1 MKQAL
6 LFTGKKLLR
15 AALLLLGVSLAA
27 FLLLCASPLDPLQ
40 TNVGQVALGSMS
52 PEQVANLEAYWGVDQ
67 PPAQRYLGWLS
78 SVLHGDFGTSLLYRQ
93 PVLSVIG
100 QRLGS
105 SLWLLLTAWVLSGV
119 LGLVL
124 GLVAGAFRGRWPDK
138 LIRGYCLV
146 ISSTPA
152 FWLALLLL
160 LVFSVWLGWLP
171 IGLSVP
177 IGVEESAV
185 TWLDRLRHAILPTLT
200 LSVTGVANIALH
212 TREKLVDVLSSDY
225 VFLARA
231 RGESRRSLVLRH
243 GLRNVALPALTLQ
256 FGSISEIIGGSVLVE
271 QVFSYPGLGQAA
283 VTAGLGSD
291 LPLLLGITV
300 ITSALV
306 FGGNLAA
313 DLLYGLVDPR
323 IRKGVGEAMKPRNRR
338 LTTLWFVGGAALF
351 LLAVTVAGLLLEE
364 RAMETDFSRQN
375 LAPSL
380 AAPFGT
386 DWMGR
391 DMLARTLAGLSLS
404 IRIGLLTAAVSAG
417 VALALGILSAVF
429 GGWVDAFISWWIDLV
444 MGIPHILLVILLS
457 IACGR
462 GFTGVVVGVALSH
475 WTSLARVI
483 RGEVLQLKSA
493 PYLLVAEKLGVSPWK
508 RVRLHLLPHLLPQFL
523 TGLILLFPHAIL
535 HEASVTFL
543 GFGLSSEQ
551 PAIGVILSE
560 SMRYL
565 TTGKWWLAL
574 FPGAAL
580 VLVVVLFALLGERVR
595 LLADP
600 ASAHE

>member
-1 MKQAL
+1 
-6 LFTGKKLLR
+6 
-15 AALLLLGVSLAA
+15 
-27 FLLLCASPLDPLQ
+27 
-40 TNVGQVALGSMS
+40 
-52 PEQVANLEAYWGVDQ
+52 
-67 PPAQRYLGWLS
+67 
-78 SVLHGDFGTSLLYRQ
+78 
-93 PVLSVIG
+93 
-100 QRLGS
+100 
-105 SLWLLLTAWVLSGV
+105 
-119 LGLVL
+119 
-124 GLVAGAFRGRWPDK
+124 
-138 LIRGYCLV
+138 
-146 ISSTPA
+146 
-152 FWLALLLL
+152 
-160 LVFSVWLGWLP
+160 
-171 IGLSVP
+171 
-177 IGVEESAV
+177 
-185 TWLDRLRHAILPTLT
+185 
-200 LSVTGVANIALH
+200 
-212 TREKLVDVLSSDY
+212 
-225 VFLARA
+225 
-231 RGESRRSLVLRH
+231 
-243 GLRNVALPALTLQ
+243 
-256 FGSISEIIGGSVLVE
+256 
-271 QVFSYPGLGQAA
+271 
-283 VTAGLGSD
+283 
-291 LPLLLGITV
+291 
-300 ITSALV
+300 
-306 FGGNLAA
+306 
-313 DLLYGLVDPR
+313 
-323 IRKGVGEAMKPRNRR
+323 MKPRNRR

-404 IRIGLLTAAVSAG
+404 IRIGT
-417 VALALGILSAVF
+417 LALGILSAVF

-508 RVRLHLLPHLLPQFL
+508 RVRL
-523 TGLILLFPHAIL
+523 
-535 HEASVTFL
+535 
-543 GFGLSSEQ
+543 GLSSEQ

>member
-1 MKQAL
+1 MKQPL
-6 LFTGKKLLR
+6 LFAGKKLLR

-27 FLLLCASPLDPLQ
+27 FLLLCASPMDPLQ

-52 PEQVANLEAYWGVDQ
+52 QEQVANLKAYWGVDQ
-67 PPAQRYLGWLS
+67 PPVERYLGWLS
-78 SVLHGDFGTSLLYRQ
+78 SVLQGDFGTSLLYRQ

-100 QRLGS
+100 QRLGN
-105 SLWLLLTAWVLSGV
+105 SLWLLVSAWAISGV
-119 LGLVL
+119 LGLAL
-124 GLVAGAFRGRWPDK
+124 GMAAGAFRGRWPDK
-138 LIRGYCLV
+138 LIRGYCLI

-160 LVFSVWLGWLP
+160 LIFSVWLGWLP

-185 TWLDRLRHAILPTLT
+185 TLTDRLRHAILPGLT
-200 LSVTGVANIALH
+200 LSVTGVANVALH
-212 TREKLVDVLSSDY
+212 TREKLIDALSSDY
-225 VFLARA
+225 VLLARA
-231 RGESRRSLVLRH
+231 RGESRGSVVLRH
-243 GLRNVALPALTLQ
+243 GLRNVILPALTLQ
-256 FGSISEIIGGSVLVE
+256 FGSVGEIIGGSVLVE

-283 VTAGLGSD
+283 VNA
-291 LPLLLGITV
+291 
-300 ITSALV
+300 A
-306 FGGNLAA
+306 LAA
-313 DLLYGLVDPR
+313 TCPAAGHYRDYLRFGFRGKSGGGPALRRCRSPYPKGGGEEM
-323 IRKGVGEAMKPRNRR
+323 IRTNQR
-338 LTTLWFVGGAALF
+338 LTTLWFLIAAVLI
-351 LLAVTVAGLLLEE
+351 LAAVTLSGILLEE
-364 RAMETDFSRQN
+364 RAMETDFAQKD

-380 AAPFGT
+380 LFPFGT

-391 DMLARTLAGLSLS
+391 NMLARTLAGLSLS
-404 IRIGLLTAAVSAG
+404 IRIGLLTALVSAG
-417 VALALGILSAVF
+417 AAIVLGILSASF
-429 GGWVDAFISWWIDLV
+429 GGWVDAVISWWIDLV
-444 MGIPHILLVILLS
+444 MGIPHILLVILIS

-493 PYLLVAEKLGVSPWK
+493 PYLLVAEKLGVSRWK

-574 FPGAAL
+574 FPGVSL
-580 VLVVVLFALLGERVR
+580 VLVVLLFALLGERVR
-595 LLADP
+595 RLLDP
-600 ASAHE
+600 PSAHE